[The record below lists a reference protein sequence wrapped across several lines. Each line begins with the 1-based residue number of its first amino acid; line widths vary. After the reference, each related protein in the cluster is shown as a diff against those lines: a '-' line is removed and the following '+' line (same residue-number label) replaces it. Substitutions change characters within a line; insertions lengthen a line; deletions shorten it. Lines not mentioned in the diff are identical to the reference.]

1 MVRDGQEISQII
13 PVKHRDN
20 PHFCQRNAQA
30 CGSTEPLRSG
40 SSNCTD
46 VSDDWEGR
54 HEVQSG
60 FGGRRRFGR
69 AGFRIGRERS
79 NRGKRSE
86 AGIRKIIVE
95 MTEGFNSHDGKAA
108 SRMYAQDAR
117 LVTVRGD
124 VMNGRAEIEKG
135 LNAIFATRAKNATHS
150 TKDVTIRMIKSD
162 VAFAYVIN
170 ELSGLVTP
178 DGQSLPAHQE
188 LSLRVFV
195 RDGGIWQVAAFHNT
209 MIAPF
214 APPRR

>member
-1 MVRDGQEISQII
+1 MRSI
-13 PVKHRDN
+13 PVLAGAVAVGLAALV
-20 PHFCQRNAQA
+20 FV
-30 CGSTEPLRSG
+30 S
-40 SSNCTD
+40 D
-46 VSDDWEGR
+46 VSAQTAES
-54 HEVQSG
+54 E
-60 FGGRRRFGR
+60 
-69 AGFRIGRERS
+69 
-79 NRGKRSE
+79 SE
-86 AGIRKIIVE
+86 AAIRKIIVE

-124 VMNGRAEIEKG
+124 AMNGRAEIEKG

-150 TKDVTIRMIKSD
+150 TKDVTIRMIKPD
-162 VAFAYVIN
+162 VAFAYVVN

-195 RDGGIWQVAAFHNT
+195 RDGAIWQVAAFHNT

>member
-1 MVRDGQEISQII
+1 MKLIPALAGAVGLAALVFISD
-13 PVKHRDN
+13 VG
-20 PHFCQRNAQA
+20 AQTA
-30 CGSTEPLRSG
+30 ESE
-40 SSNCTD
+40 
-46 VSDDWEGR
+46 
-54 HEVQSG
+54 
-60 FGGRRRFGR
+60 
-69 AGFRIGRERS
+69 
-79 NRGKRSE
+79 SE
-86 AGIRKIIVE
+86 AAIRKIIVE

-150 TKDVTIRMIKSD
+150 TKDVTIKLIKPD
-162 VAFAYVIN
+162 VAFAYVTN
-170 ELSGLVTP
+170 ELSGLITP

-209 MIAPF
+209 MIAPVRASAALTGIPKSTSPAEALGPSSRVPSGCPRDRSVP
-214 APPRR
+214 APKLARCPTRIFVVTERHL